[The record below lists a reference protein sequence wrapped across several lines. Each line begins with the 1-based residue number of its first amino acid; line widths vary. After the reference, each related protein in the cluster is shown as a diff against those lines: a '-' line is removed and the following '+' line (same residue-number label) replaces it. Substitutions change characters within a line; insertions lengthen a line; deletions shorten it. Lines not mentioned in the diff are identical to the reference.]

1 MALDPFLADLVATA
15 AKFPAMS
22 ELPVERVRKAVPRQL
37 ATGLPKVEVASVE
50 DIAIPG
56 PDQPIPLRVYRPDD
70 RPGRPVTV
78 FFHGSGFVICSLDTH
93 DDMCRQICRGTGHVV
108 VSVDYRLAPEHPF
121 PAAPRDCLAA
131 VQWVAAN
138 AAGLGGDPERIAV
151 CGDSAGGCLATVAA
165 RQCRDAGG
173 PRIAAQVLIYPVTD
187 HYSGAHDSYMERDK
201 GFGMTSGDMRWFW
214 NHYCPDQALGA
225 DPVASPLRAP
235 DLTGMPPAYVVTAEY
250 DVLRDEGRLYA
261 DKLAQ
266 AGVSVTLKHYD
277 DVNHG
282 YLHWV
287 GIVPTATRTMDELTL
302 WLRTALSP

>member
-1 MALDPFLADLVATA
+1 MALDPFLADLVAIA

-37 ATGLPKVEVASVE
+37 ATGLPKLEVASVE
-50 DIAIPG
+50 DVTIPG

-70 RPGRPVTV
+70 RPGHPVIV
-78 FFHGSGFVICSLDTH
+78 FFHGSGFVICSLETH
-93 DDMCRQICRGTGHVV
+93 DDICRQICHGTGHVV

-131 VQWVAAN
+131 VRWVAAH
-138 AAGLGGDPERIAV
+138 AASLGGDPERLAV

-165 RQCRDAGG
+165 RQCGEAGG
-173 PRIAAQVLIYPVTD
+173 PRIAAQALIYPVTD
-187 HYSGAHDSYMERDK
+187 HYQGGHDSYAERGS

-214 NHYCPDQALGA
+214 NHYCQ
-225 DPVASPLRAP
+225 DPAQGLDPLASPLRAP
-235 DLTGMPPAYVVTAEY
+235 DLSGLPPTYVVTAEY

-261 DKLAQ
+261 QKLAE
-266 AGVSVTLKHYD
+266 AGVAVTLKHYE

-287 GIVPTATRTMDELTL
+287 GIVPTATRTMDELTS
-302 WLRTALSP
+302 WLRNTL

>member
-1 MALDPFLADLVATA
+1 MALDPFLADLVAIA

-22 ELPVERVRKAVPRQL
+22 ALPVERVRKAVPRQL

-56 PDQPIPLRVYRPDD
+56 PDQPIPLRVYRPDA
-70 RPGRPVTV
+70 GHGHPVTV

-93 DDMCRQICRGTGHVV
+93 DDMCRQICRGSGHVV

-138 AAGLGGDPERIAV
+138 ALTFGGDPARLAV
-151 CGDSAGGCLATVAA
+151 CGDSAGGCLATVVA

-173 PRIAAQVLIYPVTD
+173 PRIAAQALIYPVTD
-187 HYSGAHDSYMERDK
+187 HYSASHDSYAER
-201 GFGMTSGDMRWFW
+201 GSGYGMTEGDMRWFW
-214 NHYCPDQALGA
+214 NHYCPDPAQGA
-225 DPVASPLRAP
+225 DPVASPLRAG
-235 DLTGMPPAYVVTAEY
+235 DLAGLPPTYLVTAEY

-261 DKLAQ
+261 GKLTED
-266 AGVSVTLKHYD
+266 GVPVTTRHYD

-302 WLRTALSP
+302 WLREAV